1 MWLDAEIDL
10 FEPIARADQGRGIC
24 RDVGVLWSSKAVH
37 GEPVG
42 RGAGGHIGD
51 VVGRN
56 RDGGYWLGTLLA
68 RHREGM
74 PCLDYLRILGSE
86 IPGLRA
92 FRLCIL
98 DTECRGIHEMELE
111 RARRS

>member
-1 MWLDAEIDL
+1 MGSRSVAAREVISAMSWDG
-10 FEPIARADQGRGIC
+10 IATAGI
-24 RDVGVLWSSKAVH
+24 G
-37 GEPVG
+37 
-42 RGAGGHIGD
+42 
-51 VVGRN
+51 
-56 RDGGYWLGTLLA
+56 LGTLLA

-86 IPGLRA
+86 ILGLRA

-98 DTECRGIHEMELE
+98 DTECRGIREMELE